1 MLVERPSAAFNRAVE
16 ACSRA
21 AGKRSSTW
29 TLWYDVWHQVLLH
42 LELTTDLDAIL
53 EEILDLVLG
62 TESDLA
68 EFRGLMDMLPSS
80 EQRMVLDAALRM
92 LSKRYLSKIS
102 VNCDRDW
109 WKADTSLISG
119 AAAYLNNIVL
129 NDDARRAH
137 LLSWLTSLSGAGTGD
152 AVGVRRAAIAVFS
165 NSKNEMESILEKSL
179 QQFGDQLYIKHTPTL
194 QQEGI

>member
-1 MLVERPSAAFNRAVE
+1 
-16 ACSRA
+16 
-21 AGKRSSTW
+21 
-29 TLWYDVWHQVLLH
+29 
-42 LELTTDLDAIL
+42 
-53 EEILDLVLG
+53 
-62 TESDLA
+62 
-68 EFRGLMDMLPSS
+68 
-80 EQRMVLDAALRM
+80 
-92 LSKRYLSKIS
+92 

-109 WKADTSLISG
+109 WKADTGLISG
-119 AAAYLNNIVL
+119 AAAYLNIIVL